1 MYTAHKMHALE
12 IAIASSSPGGGESRS
27 SPSFS
32 SPNYCNKNT
41 YEPVLE
47 KQAYS
52 EVEPIIFEHFLVKK
66 MFSCIS

>member
-32 SPNYCNKNT
+32 SPNYCNQNT
-41 YEPVLE
+41 
-47 KQAYS
+47 
-52 EVEPIIFEHFLVKK
+52 
-66 MFSCIS
+66 